1 MMAFSAAAA
10 AAAFIS
16 SLKCLV
22 YALHLGLQ
30 GQVSS
35 SVILKQQLL
44 QLLLYYTIMY
54 TVCWCCLSVCL
65 VPCVSHAYVV

>member
-54 TVCWCCLSVCL
+54 TVC
-65 VPCVSHAYVV
+65 